1 MEFRVPDGEED
12 AKVAFTTRRTATTV
26 MYHLRWADQFLGF
39 SMSVGEKSSWPCA
52 LREGVDSRAFE
63 RYGLAGGRES
73 RRSSFSISARVSSS
87 DDEEPGDAVKKGRG
101 KEDN

>member
-1 MEFRVPDGEED
+1 
-12 AKVAFTTRRTATTV
+12 
-26 MYHLRWADQFLGF
+26 
-39 SMSVGEKSSWPCA
+39 

-63 RYGLAGGRES
+63 RYGLAVGRES